1 LHGFLG
7 SSSDWQ
13 NIINNYFSNYYCIAV
28 DLPGHGLSEID
39 ESANSYDIE
48 NTAKYIV
55 ELIQSH
61 NVKKCNLLGY
71 SMGGRIAIYLA
82 IYYSE
87 YFDKIVIESAQ
98 PGIKDKI
105 ERMKRK
111 NHDQILA
118 ENLESKSFHDFL
130 DSWYNQSIFKT
141 LKKHNNFANLR
152 KSRLNNNPRNL
163 AKSLLEIGAGVQPS
177 LWQDLK
183 KIENDCL
190 LIAGEFDTK
199 YQTIFSKMH
208 KEIFS
213 SKFIIIK
220 NAGHN
225 IHVENPDEF
234 TKIVKKHLR
243 N

>member
-1 LHGFLG
+1 
-7 SSSDWQ
+7 
-13 NIINNYFSNYYCIAV
+13 
-28 DLPGHGLSEID
+28 LSEID

-118 ENLESKSFHDFL
+118 ENLESKSFHNFL

>member
-1 LHGFLG
+1 
-7 SSSDWQ
+7 
-13 NIINNYFSNYYCIAV
+13 
-28 DLPGHGLSEID
+28 LSEID
-39 ESANSYDIE
+39 ESTNSYNIE

-55 ELIQSH
+55 ELLQSH
-61 NVKKCNLLGY
+61 NIKKCNLLGY

-82 IYYSE
+82 IHYSE
-87 YFDKIVIESAQ
+87 YFDKIIIESAQ

-118 ENLESKSFHDFL
+118 ENLESKSFNDFL